1 MKNSKGKENTQFDYF
16 VGVVTLIGAGF
27 AVMAYMQSLETKRLK
42 DHLLKIES
50 EIAEIELERKKNGI
64 T

>member
-1 MKNSKGKENTQFDYF
+1 MKNNKTNTNFDYF

-27 AVMAYMQSLETKRLK
+27 AVMAFIEHQKTRRLK
-42 DHLLKIES
+42 DRLLKIEN
-50 EIAEIELERKKNGI
+50 EIAEIELEKKRNGI